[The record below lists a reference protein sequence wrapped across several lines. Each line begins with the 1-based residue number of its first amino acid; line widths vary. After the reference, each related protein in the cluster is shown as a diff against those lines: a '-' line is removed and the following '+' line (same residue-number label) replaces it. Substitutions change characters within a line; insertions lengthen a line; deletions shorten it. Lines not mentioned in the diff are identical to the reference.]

1 MFAKVIQSVGAKTG
15 KLFSHE
21 QKGFIPGKA
30 GCLEHCCTVNMM
42 INDAM
47 SYNKEL
53 YIMSLD
59 FKDAFGSVPH
69 ELLKYNLLKSG
80 FPENLVGIITDSYE
94 GAFSNIITSK
104 GIGDCI
110 PIRKGV
116 KQGCPLSPTLF
127 NLCLDPLI
135 RRIDHF
141 KDDLGYKFGQ
151 CLREE
156 AKAVQAYA
164 DDVLLF
170 SNTREGLQKELELV
184 RDFVRFTG
192 IALNPLKCK
201 AFKYTKGRNEFVTP
215 AELWDSSKNCRTQ
228 VP

>member
-1 MFAKVIQSVGAKTG
+1 
-15 KLFSHE
+15 
-21 QKGFIPGKA
+21 
-30 GCLEHCCTVNMM
+30 
-42 INDAM
+42 
-47 SYNKEL
+47 
-53 YIMSLD
+53 MSLD

-69 ELLKYNLLKSG
+69 ELLKYNLLKCG
-80 FPENLVGIITDSYE
+80 FPENLVGIISDSYE

-104 GIGDCI
+104 GIGDGI
-110 PIRKGV
+110 PIKKGA

-135 RRIDHF
+135 RRIYHF
-141 KDDLGYKFGQ
+141 KEDFGYKFGQ

-156 AKAVQAYA
+156 SKSIQAYA

-170 SNTREGLQKELELV
+170 SNTRESLQKELEMV

-201 AFKYTKGRNEFVTP
+201 AF
-215 AELWDSSKNCRTQ
+215 
-228 VP
+228 